1 MTELL
6 KPDKI
11 SKTLILLARFRIII
25 WVILIK
31 TDPKLLYTLNPL
43 SYNYFF
49 NDLIN
54 VCTIM

>member
-1 MTELL
+1 MKVKVGDAFSEI
-6 KPDKI
+6 KYI
-11 SKTLILLARFRIII
+11 YCI

-43 SYNYFF
+43 SYNHFF